1 MNRLQK
7 FVERGPY
14 GDGLSRSAYLLRSNS
29 LPQAGEGMA
38 WHIDETFS
46 VADELLD
53 NPGLKDVFKMA
64 IDKGCAV
71 VDPKASGK

>member
-7 FVERGPY
+7 FVERDSRGE
-14 GDGLSRSAYLLRSNS
+14 GLSRSAYVLQSSS
-29 LPQAGEGMA
+29 LPQASEGLA
-38 WHIDETFS
+38 WHVDETFS

-71 VDPKASGK
+71 VDPKATGE

>member
-29 LPQAGEGMA
+29 LPQSGEGMT
-38 WHIDETFS
+38 WRIDETFS
-46 VADELLD
+46 VADELSD
-53 NPGLKDVFKMA
+53 IRA
-64 IDKGCAV
+64 
-71 VDPKASGK
+71 

>member
-7 FVERGPY
+7 FVERGAY
-14 GDGLSRSAYLLRSNS
+14 GEGLSRSAYVLQFSS

-38 WHIDETFS
+38 WHIDETFN

-71 VDPKASGK
+71 VDPTATGK